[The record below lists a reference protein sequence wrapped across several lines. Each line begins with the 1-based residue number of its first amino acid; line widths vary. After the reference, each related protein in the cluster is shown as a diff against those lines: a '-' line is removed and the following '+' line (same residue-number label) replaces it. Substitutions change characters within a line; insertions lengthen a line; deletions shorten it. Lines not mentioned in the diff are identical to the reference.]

1 MASTNETGLAFFHAL
16 REGTMFRTGL
26 FAVLCS
32 GLMLMSP
39 ICQMAEAHWPAN
51 ILPPTNVLE
60 AQWYGGPAYPP
71 PDPGREHCDR
81 LRQISD
87 EIQYRMQFGGSWQ
100 RDRAGTRYYQI
111 RERLRVECGM

>member
-1 MASTNETGLAFFHAL
+1 ML
-16 REGTMFRTGL
+16 RTGI
-26 FAVLCS
+26 FAVLCF
-32 GLMLMSP
+32 GLTLMT
-39 ICQMAEAHWPAN
+39 AEAHWPALSPAK
-51 ILPPTNVLE
+51 ILE

-87 EIQYRMQFGGSWQ
+87 EIQYRMQFGSPWQ

>member
-1 MASTNETGLAFFHAL
+1 ML
-16 REGTMFRTGL
+16 RTGL
-26 FAVLCS
+26 FAVFCFVLTF
-32 GLMLMSP
+32 MSP
-39 ICQMAEAHWPAN
+39 ICQTAEAHRPAG
-51 ILPPTNVLE
+51 IPSPAKILE

-87 EIQYRMQFGGSWQ
+87 EIQYRMQFGSPWQ